1 MRPWPAAELSAKLD
15 DGDKERATL
24 LRSKEAL
31 NAAIADLT
39 SRLEEHG
46 RNVLQ
51 GAADRKRLQSE
62 VKDLQAKLE
71 QERFAKGELERSLSK
86 AAASTEA
93 LKERL
98 VSADAARLAS
108 ERAHGVTKGDLEHLE
123 AQLGQETRERTR
135 LETEN
140 RELATEADQ
149 LREKIDAQLEVRE
162 CVWWW
167 WWEGGGRAP
176 GILGCVFALP
186 TRTWLTL
193 VHERCG
199 ERGHGD
205 GADVFVPLT
214 RTGTCRAARAEAHA
228 KGRAGRVAYANGR
241 PTPGQRGSR
250 RPVSWRACS
259 VAVGTLTEGWLA
271 VWPSAPAYRMQAE
284 LETLRVRHAKELL
297 DLKAVIAERDDR
309 LNDTR
314 ENAVALEGD
323 VNTVRWRHAARRGC
337 SGHLFHGRSAM
348 VLLWLTAWRRM
359 GCHEAFPSRNNSSR
373 ASWRKKPRRMRS
385 WASAWSGS
393 RRGSPTCK
401 RHWRPRTWPKS
412 MQRTAAGR

>member
-1 MRPWPAAELSAKLD
+1 MHPCLRGCLGRQSALTNPVTAQRPSSGRGLSTLQAKRELEAELRRLSDALEESTVRRETLEAQVREQVNETELLRKVRLARARAAWVGRRREQASCQGRMRGTVAAASVRDHWLTLPSTRAVTHLGRRGVCVWGGGRRGMCSGWRASTRSVCKSWTMRSAPPNARLLVWRPARREGSGAKAREAACGRRRRRGAQAVAGQRLTHAWRCDCGGTNARMRPWPAAELSAKLD

-167 WWEGGGRAP
+167 WWEGGGAGAWYPWLR
-176 GILGCVFALP
+176 F
-186 TRTWLTL
+186 RTSDAHLA
-193 VHERCG
+193 H
-199 ERGHGD
+199 
-205 GADVFVPLT
+205 
-214 RTGTCRAARAEAHA
+214 ARA
-228 KGRAGRVAYANGR
+228 R
-241 PTPGQRGSR
+241 
-250 RPVSWRACS
+250 
-259 VAVGTLTEGWLA
+259 TLW
-271 VWPSAPAYRMQAE
+271 
-284 LETLRVRHAKELL
+284 
-297 DLKAVIAERDDR
+297 
-309 LNDTR
+309 
-314 ENAVALEGD
+314 
-323 VNTVRWRHAARRGC
+323 
-337 SGHLFHGRSAM
+337 
-348 VLLWLTAWRRM
+348 
-359 GCHEAFPSRNNSSR
+359 
-373 ASWRKKPRRMRS
+373 
-385 WASAWSGS
+385 
-393 RRGSPTCK
+393 
-401 RHWRPRTWPKS
+401 
-412 MQRTAAGR
+412 

>member
-162 CVWWW
+162 WWW
-167 WWEGGGRAP
+167 WWEGGGAGAWYPWLR
-176 GILGCVFALP
+176 F
-186 TRTWLTL
+186 RTSDAHLA
-193 VHERCG
+193 H
-199 ERGHGD
+199 
-205 GADVFVPLT
+205 
-214 RTGTCRAARAEAHA
+214 ARA
-228 KGRAGRVAYANGR
+228 R
-241 PTPGQRGSR
+241 
-250 RPVSWRACS
+250 
-259 VAVGTLTEGWLA
+259 TLW
-271 VWPSAPAYRMQAE
+271 
-284 LETLRVRHAKELL
+284 
-297 DLKAVIAERDDR
+297 
-309 LNDTR
+309 
-314 ENAVALEGD
+314 
-323 VNTVRWRHAARRGC
+323 
-337 SGHLFHGRSAM
+337 
-348 VLLWLTAWRRM
+348 
-359 GCHEAFPSRNNSSR
+359 
-373 ASWRKKPRRMRS
+373 
-385 WASAWSGS
+385 
-393 RRGSPTCK
+393 
-401 RHWRPRTWPKS
+401 
-412 MQRTAAGR
+412 